1 VFSAFFPQRSPWL
14 NNHRPNNQL
23 ITKTFKKMKNTRY
36 YIVALVLIVAAS
48 LSCSK
53 SKDSNKTPPYSCTNC
68 KATPDAIAAND
79 ASNKGIYKGIII
91 GSSGTIKFDL
101 ANSGTTLTATLVID
115 GVSGTLTASVTN
127 QNGDNYVSAF
137 TGTLSGQAV
146 SVTFSVGAGGQNP
159 TVTSF
164 NIPGHAS
171 ATFTLAKE
179 TSNALIECFEGTYST
194 TRPETGTF
202 NLLLS
207 RSLKLFGGASRKTGD
222 SQSNSF
228 HGAINANS
236 ELVDA
241 DSGKVLA
248 KLTGDAL
255 AATFVDG
262 NNATVTVT
270 GKRTF

>member
-1 VFSAFFPQRSPWL
+1 
-14 NNHRPNNQL
+14 
-23 ITKTFKKMKNTRY
+23 MKNVRY
-36 YIVALVLIVAAS
+36 HVIALALIVAATF
-48 LSCSK
+48 SCSK
-53 SKDSNKTPPYSCTNC
+53 SKESNKTPAYTCTNC
-68 KATPDAIAAND
+68 KTTPDAVAAND
-79 ASNKGIYKGIII
+79 ASNKGVYKGIII

-101 ANSGTTLTATLVID
+101 ANSGTTLTATLTID
-115 GVSGTLTASVTN
+115 GVTATLAASVTT
-127 QNGDNYVSAF
+127 QNGDTYVSAF
-137 TGTLSGQAV
+137 TGTLGGQPV
-146 SVTFSVGAGGQNP
+146 SVTFSVGAAGQNP

-194 TRPETGTF
+194 TKPETGTF

-207 RSLKLFGGASRKTGD
+207 RSLKLFGGASRKTG
-222 SQSNSF
+222 SSESNSF
-228 HGAINANS
+228 HGSINANN

-241 DSGKVLA
+241 DGGKVLA

-262 NNATVTVT
+262 NGSTVTVA

>member
-1 VFSAFFPQRSPWL
+1 
-14 NNHRPNNQL
+14 
-23 ITKTFKKMKNTRY
+23 MKNVHY
-36 YIVALVLIVAAS
+36 YFVALALIVAGTF
-48 LSCSK
+48 SCSK
-53 SKDSNKTPPYSCTNC
+53 SKDSNKKPAYTCTTC
-68 KATPDAIAAND
+68 KATPDAVAAND

-101 ANSGTTLTATLVID
+101 ANSGTTLTATLAID
-115 GVSGTLTASVTN
+115 GVTATLTASVTT
-127 QNGDNYVSAF
+127 QNGDTYVSAF
-137 TGTLSGQAV
+137 TGTWSGQPV
-146 SVTFSVGAGGQNP
+146 SITFSVGAGGQNP
-159 TVTSF
+159 TVTAF

-194 TRPETGTF
+194 TKPETGTF

-207 RSLKLFGGASRKTGD
+207 RSLKLFGGASRKTG
-222 SQSNSF
+222 SSESNSF
-228 HGAINANS
+228 HGSINANS

-241 DSGKVLA
+241 DGGKVLA
-248 KLTGDAL
+248 KLTGDVL

-262 NNATVTVT
+262 NGSTVTVT

>member
-1 VFSAFFPQRSPWL
+1 
-14 NNHRPNNQL
+14 
-23 ITKTFKKMKNTRY
+23 MKNVHY
-36 YIVALVLIVAAS
+36 YFVALALIVAGTF
-48 LSCSK
+48 SCSK
-53 SKDSNKTPPYSCTNC
+53 SKDSNKKPAYTCATC
-68 KATPDAIAAND
+68 KTTPDAVAAND

-101 ANSGTTLTATLVID
+101 ANSGSSLTATLTID
-115 GVSGTLTASVTN
+115 GVTATLTASVTT
-127 QNGDNYVSAF
+127 QNGDTYVSAF
-137 TGTLSGQAV
+137 TGTWSGQPV
-146 SVTFSVGAGGQNP
+146 SITFSVGAGGQNP

-164 NIPGHAS
+164 NIPGHAG

-179 TSNALIECFEGTYST
+179 TSNALIECFEGTYSS

-207 RSLKLFGGASRKTGD
+207 RSLKLFGGAARKTG
-222 SQSNSF
+222 SSESNSF
-228 HGAINANS
+228 HGAINANN

>member
-1 VFSAFFPQRSPWL
+1 
-14 NNHRPNNQL
+14 
-23 ITKTFKKMKNTRY
+23 MKNVHY
-36 YIVALVLIVAAS
+36 YFVALALIVTGTF
-48 LSCSK
+48 SCSK
-53 SKDSNKTPPYSCTNC
+53 SKDSNKKPAYTCATC
-68 KATPDAIAAND
+68 KTTPDAVAVND

-101 ANSGTTLTATLVID
+101 ANSGTTLTATLAID
-115 GVSGTLTASVTN
+115 GVTATLTASVTT
-127 QNGDNYVSAF
+127 QNGDTYVSAF
-137 TGTLSGQAV
+137 TGTWSGQPV
-146 SVTFSVGAGGQNP
+146 GITFSVGAGGQNP

-179 TSNALIECFEGTYST
+179 TSNALIECFEGTYSS

-207 RSLKLFGGASRKTGD
+207 RSLKLFGGAARKDG
-222 SQSNSF
+222 SSESNSF
-228 HGAINANS
+228 HGVINANN

>member
-1 VFSAFFPQRSPWL
+1 
-14 NNHRPNNQL
+14 
-23 ITKTFKKMKNTRY
+23 MKNVSY
-36 YIVALVLIVAAS
+36 YVVALALIVTATF
-48 LSCSK
+48 SCSK
-53 SKDSNKTPPYSCTNC
+53 SKESNKTPAYTCTNC
-68 KATPDAIAAND
+68 KTTPDAVAAND
-79 ASNKGIYKGIII
+79 ASNKGVYKGIII

-101 ANSGTTLTATLVID
+101 ANSGATLTATFT
-115 GVSGTLTASVTN
+115 GTLTASVTT

-137 TGTLSGQAV
+137 TGTWSGQPV
-146 SVTFSVGAGGQNP
+146 TVTFSVGAGGQNP
-159 TVTSF
+159 TVTAF

-179 TSNALIECFEGTYST
+179 TSNALIECFEGTYDS

-207 RSLKLFGGASRKTGD
+207 RSLKLFGGASRKTGS

-228 HGAINANS
+228 HGSINSNS

-241 DSGKVLA
+241 DGGKVIA

-255 AATFVDG
+255 AAKFVDG
-262 NNATVTVT
+262 NNATVTVA